1 MTKGQEQITSALA
14 HIAGVAGEGSLGAGV
29 QERLDSVRGDLE
41 GLLEA
46 TFVKSALC
54 VPFTAACDRAAKALA
69 ETAGSDGDIDAE
81 TAKLEKATKNVKDK
95 STGAG
100 GMIIT

>member
-14 HIAGVAGEGSLGAGV
+14 HIARVAGSASLEAV
-29 QERLDSVRGDLE
+29 AQERLDSLRQDLE
-41 GLLEA
+41 ALLEA

-54 VPFTAACDRAAKALA
+54 VPFTAACNR
-69 ETAGSDGDIDAE
+69 TARDLEEAVRVDNDTGTEILR
-81 TAKLEKATKNVKDK
+81 LEKAAKSLKDK

-100 GMIIT
+100 GVIIT

>member
-14 HIAGVAGEGSLGAGV
+14 HIARVAGSASLEAV
-29 QERLDSVRGDLE
+29 AQERLDSLRQDLE
-41 GLLEA
+41 ALLEA

-54 VPFTAACDRAAKALA
+54 VPFTAACNRTARDLEEAVRVDNDTGA
-69 ETAGSDGDIDAE
+69 EILG
-81 TAKLEKATKNVKDK
+81 LEKAAKSLKDK

-100 GMIIT
+100 GVIIT